1 MLKLVAIMEV
11 AMKVLGLG
19 VLTLLLACGE
29 EEKTEDF
36 SQYCVASLTQTIS
49 WLMMPIVMAF

>member
-1 MLKLVAIMEV
+1 
-11 AMKVLGLG
+11 MKILGLG

-29 EEKTEDF
+29 EEKTEDLPNLT
-36 SQYCVASLTQTIS
+36 SLTQTIS

>member
-1 MLKLVAIMEV
+1 MLHSETIMEV

-29 EEKTEDF
+29 EEKADCIF
-36 SQYCVASLTQTIS
+36 DWLKWFNVASRSI
-49 WLMMPIVMAF
+49 W